1 METVIS
7 FTPAQLVGFITA
19 IGGAVAAIGTMGA
32 MIFKLFKKI
41 KQPEIEQNERI
52 KALEEENKAR
62 KEEIEKLNDRLETGD
77 NNFKELEKTNKIIL
91 RSLQALLR
99 HSLGTADPEALKN
112 AMKELDNYLVEK

>member
-19 IGGAVAAIGTMGA
+19 IGGAVTAIGAMVA
-32 MIFKLFKKI
+32 MIIKLFKKI
-41 KQPEIEQNERI
+41 KQPEVEQNERI
-52 KALEEENKAR
+52 KILEDENKAR
-62 KEEIEKLNDRLETGD
+62 KEEIEKLESRLQTGD

-99 HSLGTADPEALKN
+99 HSLGTADPEALKD

>member
-32 MIFKLFKKI
+32 MIFKLFKRI

-52 KALEEENKAR
+52 KALEEENRTR
-62 KEEIEKLNDRLETGD
+62 KEEIKKLNERLETGD

-99 HSLGTADPEALKN
+99 HSLGTADPGALTD

>member
-19 IGGAVAAIGTMGA
+19 IGGAVAAIGTMAA

-62 KEEIEKLNDRLETGD
+62 KEEIVRLNERLETGD
-77 NNFKELEKTNKIIL
+77 NNFKDLEKTNKIIL

-99 HSLGTADPEALKN
+99 HSLGTAEPEALKVT
-112 AMKELDNYLVEK
+112 MKELDNYLVEK

>member
-41 KQPEIEQNERI
+41 KQPEIEQNEKI
-52 KALEEENKAR
+52 KALEEENRAR
-62 KEEIEKLNDRLETGD
+62 KEEIKKLNERLETGD
-77 NNFKELEKTNKIIL
+77 NNFEELKNTNKIIL

-99 HSLGTADPEALKN
+99 HSLGIDDSEALKT
-112 AMKELDNYLVEK
+112 AMLKLDDFFTE

>member
-19 IGGAVAAIGTMGA
+19 IGGAVAAIGTMSA

-41 KQPEIEQNERI
+41 KQPEIEQNEKI
-52 KALEEENKAR
+52 KALEEENRAR
-62 KEEIEKLNDRLETGD
+62 KEEIKELNKRLETGD
-77 NNFKELEKTNKIIL
+77 NNFEELKNTNKIIL

-99 HSLGTADPEALKN
+99 HSLGIDDSEALKT
-112 AMKELDNYLVEK
+112 AMLKLDDFFTE

>member
-19 IGGAVAAIGTMGA
+19 IGGAVTAIGAMVA
-32 MIFKLFKKI
+32 MIIKLFKKI
-41 KQPEIEQNERI
+41 KQPEVEQNKRI
-52 KALEEENKAR
+52 KILEDENKAR
-62 KEEIEKLNDRLETGD
+62 KEEIEKLESRLQTGD

-99 HSLGTADPEALKN
+99 HSLGTADPEALKD

>member
-41 KQPEIEQNERI
+41 KQPEIEQNEKI
-52 KALEEENKAR
+52 KALEEENRAR
-62 KEEIEKLNDRLETGD
+62 KEEIKELNKRLETGD
-77 NNFKELEKTNKIIL
+77 NNFEELKNTNKIIL

-99 HSLGTADPEALKN
+99 HSLGIDDSEALKT
-112 AMKELDNYLVEK
+112 AMLKLDDFFTE

>member
-19 IGGAVAAIGTMGA
+19 IGGAVAAIGTMAA

-41 KQPEIEQNERI
+41 KQPEIEQNEKI
-52 KALEEENKAR
+52 KALEEENRAR
-62 KEEIEKLNDRLETGD
+62 KEEIKELNKRLETGD
-77 NNFKELEKTNKIIL
+77 NNFEELKNTNKIIL

-99 HSLGTADPEALKN
+99 HSLGIDDSEALKT
-112 AMKELDNYLVEK
+112 AMLKLDDFFTE

>member
-62 KEEIEKLNDRLETGD
+62 KEEIEKLSERLETGD
-77 NNFKELEKTNKIIL
+77 NNFKDLEKTNKIIL

-99 HSLGTADPEALKN
+99 HSLGTADPEALKT